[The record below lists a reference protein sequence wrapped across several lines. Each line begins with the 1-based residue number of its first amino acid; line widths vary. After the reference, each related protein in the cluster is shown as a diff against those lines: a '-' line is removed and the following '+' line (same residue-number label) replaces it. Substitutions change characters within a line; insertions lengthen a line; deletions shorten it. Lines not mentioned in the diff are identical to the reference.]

1 MRKQPVTLALA
12 VAALL
17 ATTQLALAA
26 GTVKVRLLP
35 DGDKATVGSPTTI
48 SIIITGAK
56 VTSVNLP
63 SVNGLTLNGTGTN
76 PNAHEYNF
84 FVSPTR
90 AGDFTIPAFDVKA
103 DDGEILHVP
112 AIALHASAMQ

>member
-1 MRKQPVTLALA
+1 MKRFALSSLVLVALIAFSGA
-12 VAALL
+12 VF
-17 ATTQLALAA
+17 AA

-48 SIIITGAK
+48 SIIITGVK
-56 VTSVNLP
+56 VTTVNLP
-63 SVNGLTLNGTGTN
+63 SVSGLTLNGTGTN

-84 FVSPTR
+84 FVSPTH

-103 DDGEILHVP
+103 DDGCRP
-112 AIALHASAMQ
+112 CSFPRSRFMPRR